1 MDIVIAG
8 GGDIGVKIAQKLIYE
23 GHNVTIIEKDE
34 TLIRLLKRTLDAM
47 IVQGDT
53 TNTEILI
60 KSGIKNCGLFV
71 AVTNDKE
78 NLIACALARKCGKP
92 ELSIAAKID
101 DYSQFFGTYHAAPE
115 DFGINMVIKPME
127 LTVKKIIELIMN
139 PDIFEVASY
148 ANDLAQM
155 VGVKVGKEFR
165 YSSMPIAEM
174 ALKDSMFTRV
184 RIVAIQRG
192 GEIIIPSGSN
202 KIYPND
208 KLYFVG
214 KTELVKKLVRNHFSL
229 GIKQLDNIIIIGGS
243 KQAVELSRMLE
254 KLKKTVTIIEE
265 DRSRCEDISAY
276 LENVLVINGSATDSF
291 LMEDLRIDRSCV
303 VNISDDDEYNI
314 LGAFTSK
321 KYGASKTIC
330 MIKNS
335 STVNVMNNLASI
347 DAVFSPHALT
357 VGETLK
363 LTRKDDLFSESP
375 FTEIEASTIG
385 INITEKL
392 PILDIP
398 LKDIKLPP
406 KTIIG
411 VIVRGNSVIIPTG
424 DDVIKL
430 GDRLVVFLLPQSIYE
445 MERRFTKRLGGR

>member
-1 MDIVIAG
+1 
-8 GGDIGVKIAQKLIYE
+8 
-23 GHNVTIIEKDE
+23 
-34 TLIRLLKRTLDAM
+34 
-47 IVQGDT
+47 
-53 TNTEILI
+53 
-60 KSGIKNCGLFV
+60 
-71 AVTNDKE
+71 
-78 NLIACALARKCGKP
+78 
-92 ELSIAAKID
+92 
-101 DYSQFFGTYHAAPE
+101 
-115 DFGINMVIKPME
+115 
-127 LTVKKIIELIMN
+127 
-139 PDIFEVASY
+139 
-148 ANDLAQM
+148 
-155 VGVKVGKEFR
+155 
-165 YSSMPIAEM
+165 MPIAEM

-321 KYGASKTIC
+321 
-330 MIKNS
+330 N
-335 STVNVMNNLASI
+335 
-347 DAVFSPHALT
+347 
-357 VGETLK
+357 
-363 LTRKDDLFSESP
+363 
-375 FTEIEASTIG
+375 
-385 INITEKL
+385 
-392 PILDIP
+392 
-398 LKDIKLPP
+398 
-406 KTIIG
+406 
-411 VIVRGNSVIIPTG
+411 
-424 DDVIKL
+424 
-430 GDRLVVFLLPQSIYE
+430 
-445 MERRFTKRLGGR
+445 MELQKRYA